1 MEDNKHNESQQGEN
15 SSNEGANN
23 EAQAPSTEA
32 PQQEPQQTEAEPT
45 ETTEPVGQVA
55 AISSPFAAIQAIVL
69 KPNSVFAV
77 LKNTANWSWV
87 AFIFVTFFSVL
98 PTWLY
103 FNQIDMVWYS
113 EMAVNLQMPDVS
125 PSEKAQAMQM
135 MQNQSIGTFT
145 AFFVGFGAIILN
157 AIFAFYLSKITQID
171 EESVLSFGDWYGFTW
186 WVTLPFAFIGILNTL
201 IILVMGGPQ
210 MPPEYLSIF
219 SLAFILGISM
229 ESGWFGWAQGIG
241 LDSLWIIYLT
251 AVGVSQWTKLSSR
264 QCTIIAVAPFAIIWG
279 VWAFFLVI

>member
-1 MEDNKHNESQQGEN
+1 MEDNKHNEVKPDEN
-15 SSNEGANN
+15 SSNEEAHN
-23 EAQAPSTEA
+23 EAQAPSAEA
-32 PQQEPQQTEAEPT
+32 PQQDPQKTEAAAT
-45 ETTEPVGQVA
+45 EAPEPVSQSG
-55 AISSPFAAIQAIVL
+55 AISSPFTALQAIIL
-69 KPNSVFAV
+69 KPNSVFST

-135 MQNQSIGTFT
+135 MQNQAIGTFT
-145 AFFVGFGAIILN
+145 AFFVAIGAIILN
-157 AIFAFYLSKITQID
+157 AIFAFYLSKITQMD
-171 EESVLSFGDWYGFTW
+171 EDNVLSFGDWYGFTW
-186 WVTLPFAFIGILNTL
+186 WATLPFAFIGILNTL
-201 IILVMGGPQ
+201 IILMFGGPQ
-210 MPPEYLSIF
+210 MSPEYLSVF
-219 SLAFILGISM
+219 SLAFVLGISM

-251 AVGVSQWTKLSSR
+251 AVGISQWTKLSSR

-279 VWAFFLVI
+279 VWAFFLII